1 MQNRC
6 QRVLLTMIVLLCGV
20 GGLAGRA
27 LALTFT
33 EFPISTDSRPV
44 GITTG
49 PDGALWFTEPYLDKI
64 GRITTKGTIREF
76 KMPRGST
83 LPGSLG
89 NITQGP
95 DGALWFNDFTVN
107 KIGRIT
113 TRGVIIE
120 FEIPTPGSFPIDIT
134 QGPDSALWFTENAAN
149 QIGRITTDGA
159 AASAA
164 LSRRPLRARARRPC
178 LPLPRRKTLPPSLRP
193 SPRAADHAF
202 SNQ

>member
-1 MQNRC
+1 
-6 QRVLLTMIVLLCGV
+6 MIVLLCGV

-64 GRITTKGTIREF
+64 GRI
-76 KMPRGST
+76 
-83 LPGSLG
+83 
-89 NITQGP
+89 
-95 DGALWFNDFTVN
+95 A
-107 KIGRIT
+107 

-134 QGPDSALWFTENAAN
+134 QGPDGALWFTENAAN
-149 QIGRITTDGA
+149 QIDRITTDGVITEFKIPT
-159 AASAA
+159 AS
-164 LSRRPLRARARRPC
+164 
-178 LPLPRRKTLPPSLRP
+178 
-193 SPRAADHAF
+193 
-202 SNQ
+202 